1 VAVGDVFSA
10 LMENTSGLKIVYPGA
25 FKMEGEIGTFTDNTN
40 VRESVT
46 HKATLQCETQS
57 TLG

>member
-1 VAVGDVFSA
+1 V
-10 LMENTSGLKIVYPGA
+10 ENTSGLKIVYPGA